1 MNTKLCTG
9 SFLSKTEEI
18 NADRAPADVFT
29 VDQVNNKLLPDSH
42 IMLPSLDHLS
52 SAQQE

>member
-1 MNTKLCTG
+1 MNIKLCTG

-18 NADRAPADVFT
+18 NADRAPAVFT

-42 IMLPSLDHLS
+42 IMFPSLDHLS